1 MSPQKGRPN
10 DNANDNAP
18 LLPVAHVGPLLRTLL
33 NLNQWGRLTSDAASV
48 NKSLQLDVGRGTSQS
63 SSVGKLVEITTII
76 YIQCICL
83 Y

>member
-1 MSPQKGRPN
+1 MFPQKGRPN

-18 LLPVAHVGPLLRTLL
+18 LFAHVGPLLRTLL

-76 YIQCICL
+76 YI
-83 Y
+83 